1 MRWILLLA
9 ALFCFAIVFTA
20 KTAGL
25 LGLALVLGFV
35 CLFGA
40 MFAFAADRIAST
52 ARPDAALLT
61 DKDITALRA
70 SMNRQNAAP
79 ASTPNLPSASGT

>member
-25 LGLALVLGFV
+25 LGLGLVLGFI

-40 MFAFAADRIAST
+40 MFAFAAERIAST

-70 SMNRQNAAP
+70 SMHKPNAV
-79 ASTPNLPSASGT
+79 ASATPNMSSANGS